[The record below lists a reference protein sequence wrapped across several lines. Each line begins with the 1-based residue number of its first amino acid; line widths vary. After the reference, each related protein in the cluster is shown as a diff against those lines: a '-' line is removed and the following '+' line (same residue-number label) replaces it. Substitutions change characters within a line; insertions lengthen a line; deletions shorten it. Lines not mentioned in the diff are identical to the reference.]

1 MRLVSQEK
9 WLVPMRECLVS
20 KGECLVLRGFE
31 ELRVLKRMKRGIVRK
46 HFSGSFYDE
55 VHQTGESVVFALCP
69 RNADKFV
76 PPFWV
81 QVKDFGEI
89 APKGIAVCVE
99 FSVSQLVCESGHKGL
114 QRCPL
119 LEKRLEGR
127 VLQEFL

>member
-1 MRLVSQEK
+1 MKNKPSFCENKPLFYEK
-9 WLVPMRECLVS
+9 QVV
-20 KGECLVLRGFE
+20 VLR
-31 ELRVLKRMKRGIVRK
+31 K
-46 HFSGSFYDE
+46 SFYDE
-55 VHQTGESVVFALCP
+55 MHQTGKSVVFALYP
-69 RNADKFV
+69 RNADEFV

-89 APKGIAVCVE
+89 SPKGIAGQRGVFGE
-99 FSVSQLVCESGHKGL
+99 SVGVVSPDTRGL

>member
-1 MRLVSQEK
+1 MKNKPSFCENKPLFYEK
-9 WLVPMRECLVS
+9 QVV
-20 KGECLVLRGFE
+20 VLR
-31 ELRVLKRMKRGIVRK
+31 K
-46 HFSGSFYDE
+46 SFYDE
-55 VHQTGESVVFALCP
+55 MHQTGKSVVFALYP
-69 RNADKFV
+69 RNADEFV

-89 APKGIAVCVE
+89 SPKGIAVSVE

>member
-1 MRLVSQEK
+1 M
-9 WLVPMRECLVS
+9 
-20 KGECLVLRGFE
+20 
-31 ELRVLKRMKRGIVRK
+31 
-46 HFSGSFYDE
+46 FYDE

-69 RNADKFV
+69 MNADKTV
-76 PPFWV
+76 QTFWV

-89 APKGIAVCVE
+89 SPKGIAVGVE

>member
-1 MRLVSQEK
+1 MKNKPLFYEK
-9 WLVPMRECLVS
+9 QAV
-20 KGECLVLRGFE
+20 VLR
-31 ELRVLKRMKRGIVRK
+31 K
-46 HFSGSFYDE
+46 SFYDE
-55 VHQTGESVVFALCP
+55 VYQTGKSVVFALYP

-89 APKGIAVCVE
+89 SPKSIAVGVE
-99 FSVSQLVCESGHKGL
+99 FSVSQLVCESRHKWL
-114 QRCPL
+114 QSCPL